1 MKVNMN
7 ASLMTNIYK
16 RIQITTSDAKN
27 GYIEGR
33 DSSGQ
38 AIRLSFS
45 FYYSP
50 YIQIPQ
56 IGEDWVVKKIDN
68 NWTLYGRYELSDN
81 QITPVTSLHPGDV
94 RIESKNR
101 LFINADQEI
110 IMDFNKAIPSLA
122 KLGTS
127 TIPGS
132 AIYGSVSLDYINVG
146 TAIIG
151 SAFIGTANIGFGTA
165 TIGTASI
172 GSAFIGTATIGTASI
187 GTSTTNTVYITNK
200 LTRPIGTALPTSGVV
215 DGQEEHLLAEDSHG
229 IIWSFRYR
237 SSSASS
243 YKWESVGA
251 STHINFSTASYSLTS
266 PNSTIWYGNGTPEQI
281 YIPYTGEYLICNGV
295 QVLSSSNNSP
305 YRFGVTTS
313 GTAGTPVIYFTG
325 YCNTSSDSTTTSSN
339 YFGTFTA
346 GNYINQ
352 VYQSPAGHNLTI
364 SQRWFAVQP
373 IRVTT

>member
-1 MKVNMN
+1 MKRQVNQLKN
-7 ASLMTNIYK
+7 SNVYK
-16 RIQITTSDAKN
+16 RITITLSDPKQ

-33 DSSGQ
+33 DSGNQ
-38 AIRLSFS
+38 PVKLSFS

-50 YIQIPQ
+50 YIQVPKV
-56 IGEDWVVKKIDN
+56 GEDWVVKKIDN
-68 NWTLYGRYELSDN
+68 NWVLYSRYEDAS
-81 QITPVTSLHPGDV
+81 QIVSITNLRPGDV
-94 RIESKNR
+94 RIESKNT
-101 LFINADQEI
+101 LYINADQEI
-110 IMDFNKAIPSLA
+110 MMDFNQAAPSLRR
-122 KLGTS
+122 LGANTL
-127 TIPGS
+127 PGS
-132 AIYGSVSLDYINVG
+132 ALYGSGTLDQIQAG
-146 TAIIG
+146 TGI
-151 SAFIGTANIGFGTA
+151 FGTA
-165 TIGTASI
+165 SIGTASI

-215 DGQEEHLLAEDSHG
+215 DGQEEHLLADNAHG

-266 PNSTIWYGNGTPEQI
+266 PGSTTWYGNGTPEQI
-281 YIPYTGEYLICNGV
+281 YIPYTGEYLICTGV
-295 QVLSSSNNSP
+295 QVLSASNNSP

-325 YCNTSSDSTTTSSN
+325 YCYSSNDSTTTSSN

-346 GNYINQ
+346 GSYINQ
-352 VYQSPAGHNLTI
+352 VYQSPLGHNLTI

>member
-1 MKVNMN
+1 MAQIANYRADTLLYSYKKV
-7 ASLMTNIYK
+7 
-16 RIQITTSDAKN
+16 QITTADPIA

-33 DSSGQ
+33 DSADQ
-38 AIRLSFS
+38 
-45 FYYSP
+45 P
-50 YIQIPQ
+50 IQITFTFFHSPFVQ
-56 IGEDWVVKKIDN
+56 VPKVGEYWLITRLDN
-68 NWTLYGRYELSDN
+68 NW
-81 QITPVTSLHPGDV
+81 VLHSRFETGNEANPAMDLKGGDV
-94 RIESKNR
+94 RIEAPGH
-101 LFINADQEI
+101 LLINAGEVV
-110 IMDFNKAIPSLA
+110 MDFNKAAPSLA
-122 KLGTS
+122 QIGTA

-146 TAIIG
+146 TA
-151 SAFIGTANIGFGTA
+151 F
-165 TIGTASI
+165 I

-215 DGQEEHLLAEDSHG
+215 DGQEEHLLADNSHG

-266 PNSTIWYGNGTPEQI
+266 PGPTTWYGNGTPEQI
-281 YIPYTGEYLICNGV
+281 YIPYTGEYLVCTGV
-295 QVLSSSNNSP
+295 QVLSSANNSP

-325 YCNTSSDSTTTSSN
+325 YCSSSSDSTTTSSN

-346 GNYINQ
+346 GSYINQ
-352 VYQSPAGHNLTI
+352 VYQSPSGHNLTI